1 MAIQKMKKLRLM
13 VVRSQKEELLKQ
25 LTKLGCVQIEEP
37 DALLSDPERGALL
50 HCESGDV
57 ATARAKFTTLNN
69 ALNILNKYVPVA
81 TPLLS
86 AKPEISQADFLNQ
99 ESLEEEIKI
108 AGEIE
113 DIEIKIRSSLS
124 DESRLRGVIESLTP
138 WSSLDMPLETSGTK
152 NTDVFIGAF
161 PASVNFDEV
170 REATC
175 VAAPESELYLIS
187 SDKEQQCAVL
197 VSMKDNTDKAL
208 EATRAYGFAQASLG
222 NIQGTAAENIKTA
235 EKQIADGQAERQ
247 KLIDQI
253 TALASHR
260 DNIMLCIDRVN
271 VNADVEEAKGK
282 LVCTDE
288 TASLVGWIPEDSE
301 KEFENCLSKYDCAWE
316 LEKPDEEEYS
326 KVPVSLKNNAFTEP
340 LNMCT
345 NMYSL
350 PAYGSIDPNPVMSI
364 FFILFYGVMMAD
376 MGYGLIMIAFALY
389 ALKKAKPRLGKKY
402 FFGLMLECGIS
413 TFVMGILTGGFFS
426 NLIPTLCDMCGKEC
440 GIKFMTNPLIDPLN
454 NTTVVLIGGMLLG
467 VIHLFTGMFTN
478 WYMKTRDGNFLDG
491 LFEEGT
497 WMVLLIGLALWLV
510 PGLVDGVNI
519 STTPGMVIAIIGGL
533 MLVYGSGRHEK
544 GFGKV
549 TAVFGAVYNGVTG
562 WFGDILSY
570 SRLMALM
577 LAGSVLGQVFNMLAA
592 MPSAKGVTVI
602 SIIEFILIFVVGH
615 AINFGLNILGC
626 FAHDFRLQ
634 CLEFFGKFYQ
644 DGGKPFHPLAINTKY
659 VDVD

>member
-57 ATARAKFTTLNN
+57 ATVRAKFTTLNN

-99 ESLEEEIKI
+99 ESLEEEIKV

-426 NLIPTLCDMCGKEC
+426 NLIPTLCDMFGKEC

-510 PGLVDGVNI
+510 PGMVDGVNI

>member
-1 MAIQKMKKLRLM
+1 MAIQKMKKLRLT
-13 VVRSQKEELLKQ
+13 VVRSQKDELLKQ
-25 LTKLGCVQIEEP
+25 LVKLGCVQIEEP
-37 DALLSDPERGALL
+37 NALLTDPERGALL

-57 ATARAKFTTLNN
+57 TTVRADYTTLNN
-69 ALNILNKYVPVA
+69 ALNILNKYAPVA
-81 TPLLS
+81 TPLLA
-86 AKPEISQADFLNQ
+86 AKPEIAQAEFLNQ
-99 ESLEEEIKI
+99 DSLEAELKT
-108 AGEIE
+108 AKEIE
-113 DIEIKIRSSLS
+113 ELEVKVRSSLS

-138 WSSLDMPLETSGTK
+138 WTSLDMPLETNGTK

-175 VAAPESELYLIS
+175 AAAPESELYLVS

-222 NIQGTAAENIKTA
+222 NIQGTAADNIKAA
-235 EKQIADGQAERQ
+235 EAEIENGQAERQ
-247 KLIDQI
+247 KYIETI
-253 TALASHR
+253 VALASHR
-260 DNIMLCIDRVN
+260 EDLKLCADRVS

-282 LVCTDE
+282 LACTGE
-288 TASLVGWIPEDSE
+288 TATLIGWIPEDDE
-301 KEFENCLSKYDCAWE
+301 KKFESCLAKYDCAWE
-316 LEKPDEEEYS
+316 LEKPEEEEYS
-326 KVPVSLKNNAFTEP
+326 KVPVSLKNNAVTEP

-350 PAYGSIDPNPVMSI
+350 PAYGSIDPNPVMAF

-376 MGYGLIMIAFALY
+376 MGYGIIMIAFALL
-389 ALKKAKPRLGKKY
+389 AIKKSKPRAGRKY

-413 TFVMGILTGGFFS
+413 TFIMGILTGGFFS
-426 NLIPTLCDMCGKEC
+426 NLIPTLCEMTGKEC
-440 GIKFMTNPLIDPLN
+440 GIGFMTHPLVDPLN

-467 VIHLFTGMFTN
+467 VLHLFTGMFAN
-478 WYMKTRDGNFLDG
+478 WYMKARDGHFMDG
-491 LFEEGT
+491 VWDEGT
-497 WMVLLIGLALWLV
+497 WMVLLIGLALWV
-510 PGLVDGVNI
+510 GPGMVDGINI
-519 STTPGMVIAIIGGL
+519 STTPGMVLAIIGCL
-533 MLVYGSGRHEK
+533 MLLYGAGRNEK
-544 GFGKV
+544 GLGKI
-549 TAVFGAVYNGVTG
+549 TAVFGAIYNGVTG

-577 LAGSVLGQVFNMLAA
+577 LAGSVLGQVFNQLAS
-592 MPSAKGVTVI
+592 MPSQNGITVFSVI
-602 SIIEFILIFVVGH
+602 AFVLIFVAGH

-644 DGGKPFHPLAINTKY
+644 DGGKPFHPLTINTKY